1 MHSQSHIDNE
11 KSIMS
16 LQSGG
21 VNNSLIMHDAISYM
35 TTRRSSRQFIWS
47 LAFFWSYFLFSIIFI
62 FYSMFY
68 MFVDGLFMLGF
79 CDEKIFDF
87 FLFYEN
93 RTQI

>member
-35 TTRRSSRQFIWS
+35 TTRRSSRQFI
-47 LAFFWSYFLFSIIFI
+47 
-62 FYSMFY
+62 
-68 MFVDGLFMLGF
+68 
-79 CDEKIFDF
+79 
-87 FLFYEN
+87 
-93 RTQI
+93 